1 MESFNIIISARLK
14 DNPVVR
20 LLDELGTNI
29 RYMSLRRGE
38 FLLSDKIGIKYMT
51 AETFDQSVKS
61 RSIYREIVEVK
72 REYTEPVLIIEGN
85 IKGAAVSLDLTVWQ
99 AAEIFISVVNRIP
112 IIRTANNVETAQL
125 LFMLAAQ
132 VGAGFDIAASMAS
145 EEAAPTSAPTA
156 VAMEDDGGD
165 PVRRI
170 VRSLPDVGP
179 VLAEALLA
187 RFGSLAGLCAAGREE
202 LKRVT
207 GVGPKRAK
215 LIYDFLRRKQ
225 VQQKLN

>member
-51 AETFDQSVKS
+51 AEAFDQSVKS
-61 RSIYREIVEVK
+61 RNIYREIVDVK
-72 REYTEPVLIIEGN
+72 REYIEPVLIIEGN

-145 EEAAPTSAPTA
+145 EEATTAPAA
-156 VAMEDDGGD
+156 VAIEDNGGD
-165 PVRRI
+165 PMRRI

-179 VLAEALLA
+179 ALAEALLA
-187 RFGSLAGLCAAGREE
+187 HFGSLAGLCAAGREE

-215 LIYDFLRRKQ
+215 HIYDFLHQKQ

>member
-72 REYTEPVLIIEGN
+72 REYIEPVLIIEGN

-132 VGAGFDIAASMAS
+132 IGAGFDIAASMAS
-145 EEAAPTSAPTA
+145 EEAAPAPAA
-156 VAMEDDGGD
+156 VAIEDNGGD
-165 PVRRI
+165 PMRRI
-170 VRSLPDVGP
+170 VQSLPDVGP
-179 VLAEALLA
+179 ALAEALLA
-187 RFGSLAGLCAAGREE
+187 HFGSLAGLCAAGREE

-215 LIYDFLRRKQ
+215 HIYDFLHRKQ